1 MTFEFATAQRIIFGD
16 GTLQQ
21 AGKLVAELGT
31 RALVV
36 TFNSSDRAQPFLD
49 LLGAAGVD
57 YVRFVMPGEPK
68 VDQVLAGVARARA
81 ERCDVVVGFGGGSS
95 MDTAKAIAVLLTN
108 PGDIYDYLEVIGK
121 GQPLRNAAAP
131 CVAIPTTAGTG
142 AEVTRN
148 AVIASPAHAV
158 KVSLRNP
165 SMLPRLALVDP
176 ELTHGLPPEITAT
189 TGLDALTQLIEPLT
203 SSRANPLTDGIARE
217 GLRRAVRSLRRVY
230 EDGSAAAARHDMA
243 FASLCGGLALAN
255 AGLGAVHGFAGALGG
270 MHEAPHGAI
279 CAALLP
285 AVVETNVR
293 ALRARAPQHPALAR
307 YQEIAATATGDPQ
320 ADPAALIVWLRDLVA
335 ALRVPGLATFGL
347 TPAEV
352 PELVAKS
359 RVASS
364 MKGNPLP
371 LTDDELQAIVF
382 QSM

>member
-1 MTFEFATAQRIIFGD
+1 MTFEFATAQRILFGD

-49 LLGAAGVD
+49 LLRAAGVD
-57 YVRFVMPGEPK
+57 HVRFVMPGEPK
-68 VDQVLAGVARARA
+68 VDQVLAGVDRARA

-95 MDTAKAIAVLLTN
+95 MDTAKAIAALLTN

-176 ELTHGLPPEITAT
+176 ELTHGLPPEITAS

-203 SSRANPLTDGIARE
+203 SSRANPLTDGIARA

-230 EDGSAAAARHDMA
+230 EDGSDAAARHDMA

-293 ALRARAPQHPALAR
+293 ALRAREPQHPALVR
-307 YQEIAATATGDPQ
+307 YQEIAAMATGDPQ
-320 ADPAALIVWLRDLVA
+320 ADPTALVAWLRDLVA